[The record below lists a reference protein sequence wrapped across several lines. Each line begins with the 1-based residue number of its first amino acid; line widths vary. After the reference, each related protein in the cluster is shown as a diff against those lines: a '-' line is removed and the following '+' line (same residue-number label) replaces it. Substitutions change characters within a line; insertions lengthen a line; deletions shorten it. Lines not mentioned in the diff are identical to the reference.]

1 MKRKVDPVKQ
11 LKYPRNSIFEKTFSL
26 KHTCLIAY
34 WFYYRVQMKRKRIYI
49 YILHIISNENYRKK
63 TQTRC

>member
-49 YILHIISNENYRKK
+49 TYYIKRKL
-63 TQTRC
+63 